1 MDMPP
6 EIPLPDLQATMA
18 RWWKLQG
25 FSLENIQLTLQVYQ
39 NLHDHSGGK
48 IHPLAEWYP
57 GARANLWVMDH
68 GHLLDP
74 LNLKHLLHHPDL
86 PGVPEKSRAL
96 LLWEVGDGDPEHWSV
111 RPERPEDPELARELQ
126 HFQEAHSLHQQRLKA
141 LLWQERIVQV
151 QVNGP
156 PLYYRLPPRLPS
168 WLKGHYDVPSSMP
181 KDPHLRVLSARP
193 YQMIDR
199 AMRSPANWEV
209 TQVPRYPAQ
218 PLNGLQ
224 LEYQQEGLALQDLER
239 LIHTLDPRTGD
250 VWRLLLAVALEEG
263 QSGMYRT
270 LTLDLRD
277 LGKALGFKPHP
288 RGGFRPQQ
296 LHEIAQALG
305 HLERLWLTIGP
316 DARTLEQDLGQ
327 PRRAYRKLKEQKNL
341 RVLAVM
347 GKETARELDGEVF
360 YLHWHLALGEW
371 AKLFE
376 KSYARIFRSLLEL
389 PARPAKALWAKQL
402 GTELAY
408 LYREDRQPDPDR
420 PDLRRKQKTI
430 TVKRFLERACLLSE
444 TEHLHAQGHH
454 PRAVK
459 RFEEALDLLAYHGV
473 HQGWHYHPEDAGK
486 IDGQTG
492 KPGAYRVWL
501 QSRVLIEAPSNL
513 LSDLPQPRNTTKS
526 R

>member
-1 MDMPP
+1 MEPSLKDMQ
-6 EIPLPDLQATMA
+6 EVMA

-25 FSLENIQLTLQVYQ
+25 FSEDNIQLTLQVYH
-39 NLHDHSGGK
+39 NLLQSSGGQ
-48 IHPLAEWYP
+48 IHPLAEWFP
-57 GARANLWVMDH
+57 AARASLWAMDH
-68 GHLLDP
+68 GHLVPAARLE
-74 LNLKHLLHHPDL
+74 HLLHHPDL
-86 PGVPEKSRAL
+86 PPIPTKSVAL
-96 LLWEVGDGDPEHWSV
+96 LRWELGNGEAEDSV
-111 RPERPEDPELARELQ
+111 LRSPLPEDPVLAGE
-126 HFQEAHSLHQQRLKA
+126 QQRFWEAYTVHIEKLRA
-141 LLWQERIVQV
+141 LLWQERIVEV
-151 QVNGP
+151 RSHTGGGF
-156 PLYYRLPPRLPS
+156 YRLPARLPR
-168 WLKGHYDVPSSMP
+168 WLKAHLDFPTKSSR
-181 KDPHLRVLSARP
+181 DPHLKVLSARP

-327 PRRAYRKLKEQKNL
+327 PRRAYRKLKEQKTL

-389 PARPAKALWAKQL
+389 PSRPAKALWAKQL

-408 LYREDRQPDPDR
+408 LYREDRQPDPER

-430 TVKRFLERACLLSE
+430 TVKRFLERACLLPE
-444 TEHLHAQGHH
+444 TENLHAQGHH

-501 QSRVLIEAPSNL
+501 QSRVLIEAPSDL
-513 LSDLPQPRNTTKS
+513 LSDLPQPRNTQKS